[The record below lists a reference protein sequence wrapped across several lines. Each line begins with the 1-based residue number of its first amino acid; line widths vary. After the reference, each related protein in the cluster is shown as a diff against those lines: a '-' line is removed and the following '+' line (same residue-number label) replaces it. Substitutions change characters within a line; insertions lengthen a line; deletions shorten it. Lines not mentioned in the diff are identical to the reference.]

1 MGDLPSLSFFASP
14 DCVASFSRPPSRST
28 SALPDAMA
36 AMASSFNSNF
46 CAAAN
51 GARVIP
57 ASTVTTT
64 NLMMFLPTPSIR
76 RGEAGRCIF
85 LRQQRQHGKGRGG
98 IGHEPGW
105 DGARFVLLVHGGG
118 LPAAAFGVLMR
129 AQPGEGE
136 GQLGIRRVAGGLLHD
151 VGGEGGGIGVA
162 ARVVRRF
169 GVGLEGAQRVHGPTA
184 IGLLLPPDLVDDRSE
199 ERRVGKE

>member
-1 MGDLPSLSFFASP
+1 MGDLPSLSFFDSP

-36 AMASSFNSNF
+36 AMASSFNSSF

-64 NLMMFLPTPSIR
+64 NLMVYLPTLSIR
-76 RGEAGRCIF
+76 RGEAGRRIF

-98 IGHEPGW
+98 IGHKPGW
-105 DGARFVLLVHGGG
+105 YGARFVQLVHGGG

-129 AQPGEGE
+129 AQPGEGCWRV
-136 GQLGIRRVAGGLLHD
+136 GNGRNLGSCSYRIRRGGVHAA
-151 VGGEGGGIGVA
+151 VSACFA
-162 ARVVRRF
+162 ARGRA
-169 GVGLEGAQRVHGPTA
+169 L
-184 IGLLLPPDLVDDRSE
+184 GLLLGCAILPE
-199 ERRVGKE
+199 AAERGFSGVEHRV